1 MILTNKDE
9 VLKRINELMSEY
21 IDSRDFGEFGVSVTM
36 NHGRVVRLTRTDRE
50 NVVNYG
56 CDKVIVEK

>member
-21 IDSRDFGEFGVSVTM
+21 IDTRDFGEFGVSVTM

>member
-1 MILTNKDE
+1 MILTSKDE

-21 IDSRDFGEFGVSVTM
+21 IDTRDFGEFGVSVTM